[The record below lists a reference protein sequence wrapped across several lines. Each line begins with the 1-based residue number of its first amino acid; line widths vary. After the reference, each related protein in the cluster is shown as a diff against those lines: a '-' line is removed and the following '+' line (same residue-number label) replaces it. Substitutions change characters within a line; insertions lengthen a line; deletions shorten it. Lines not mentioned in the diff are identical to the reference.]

1 MASKEKSIDPESQEP
16 EIEEDDSIDIE
27 AEEPEKPLEEMDPVE
42 LLNAQLESKDEELA
56 EQRKAYQ
63 RLHADTENFKKRLR
77 KEKEDFVQYANEKL
91 LKELLHI
98 HDNMERA
105 LAVDKPTVESLK
117 EGLDMIVKQFY
128 TFLEKEKVELMETIG
143 NKFDPNMHEVLTQI
157 ESEEHEED
165 TVIQEYRK
173 GYTLSGC
180 VMRAA
185 QVVTSK
191 RPAESDSP
199 KEKSKNKSV
208 VQEPAKSEE
217 QEE

>member
-1 MASKEKSIDPESQEP
+1 MDPESQEP

-27 AEEPEKPLEEMDPVE
+27 AEETEEILEELDPIE
-42 LLNAQLESKDEELA
+42 LLNAQLNSKEEELA

-105 LAVDKPTVESLK
+105 LAVDKPTIESLK
-117 EGLDMIVKQFY
+117 EGLDMIVKQFH
-128 TFLEKEKVELMETIG
+128 TFLEKEKVELIEAIG
-143 NKFDPNMHEVLTQI
+143 SKFDPNLHEVLTQI

-173 GYTLSGC
+173 GYILNGR

-191 RPAESDSP
+191 RPAGSGSP
-199 KEKSKNKSV
+199 KEESQ
-208 VQEPAKSEE
+208 QEPAD
-217 QEE
+217 QCHCLT